1 MKKSNRLLK
10 RINKLK
16 KDKKIL
22 ILASNYYEDICD
34 RLIDGATDLIESFNK
49 SKRVNIKYDIK
60 YAPGSFEIPFLIN
73 KKLKLYDG
81 FIAIGCIIRGKTY
94 HFELISNEVT
104 RKIMDISIYSN
115 KPIGFGVITCEN
127 MKQANE
133 RSLRDSK
140 NNKGREAAKACIGSL
155 FEFTIINR
163 NNG

>member
-1 MKKSNRLLK
+1 MKKSNRLLN
-10 RINKLK
+10 RINKWK

-22 ILASNYYEDICD
+22 IVASNYYEDICD

-49 SKRVNIKYDIK
+49 SKRTNIIYDIK

-73 KKLKLYDG
+73 KNIKFYDG

-94 HFELISNEVT
+94 HFELIANEVA
-104 RKIMDISIYSN
+104 RKIMDISIDSN

>member
-34 RLIDGATDLIESFNK
+34 RLINGATDLIESFNK

-73 KKLKLYDG
+73 KKLKFYDG
-81 FIAIGCIIRGKTY
+81 FIAIGCIIRGETY

-104 RKIMDISIYSN
+104 RKIMDLSIKIN
-115 KPIGFGVITCEN
+115 KPIGFGILTCEN
-127 MKQANE
+127 LEQAME
-133 RSLRDSK
+133 RSDPSK
-140 NNKGREAAKACIGSL
+140 KNKGAEAAKACQSL
-155 FEFTIINR
+155 LFKTIN
-163 NNG
+163 